1 MADEVQGTV
10 HGGNGEKLELRL
22 GTKSALIAAR
32 DLIPILLVLSGLVGG
47 YLIYVSV
54 SERLAGLS
62 AHQEQTLATL
72 NANQLKMAETF
83 HMIERTLQEHTNTF
97 RQMLSTHEWNQ
108 SREPGERLPL
118 DMWPELVA
126 PGAHPGR

>member
-10 HGGNGEKLELRL
+10 HGGNGERLELRL
-22 GTKSALIAAR
+22 GTKSFGLSAR
-32 DLIPILLVLSGLVGG
+32 DLIPVLLVLSGLVGG
-47 YLIYVSV
+47 YLIYVSI

-72 NANQLKMAETF
+72 HANQLKIAETF
-83 HMIERTLQEHTNTF
+83 HMIERVLQEHTDTL

-108 SREPGERLPL
+108 GRAPGERLPL
-118 DMWPELVA
+118 DMRPEQVV
-126 PGAHPGR
+126 PGQHQGR